1 MGPNGVY
8 FFFFSSRRRHTRLQ
22 GDWSSDV
29 CSSDLGDAVIATDL
43 QGRVTFMNP
52 VAETLTGWNLQDAIG
67 RDMSDVFNI
76 VNKDTR
82 EAIDS
87 GISDVLKNGVGITL
101 PSATVLICRNNLE
114 IPIADGAAPIKD
126 YDGNVTGVVVVFR
139 RDREQTG

>member
-52 VAETLTGWNLQDAIG
+52 VAETLAGWNLQDAIG

-76 VNKDTR
+76 ENEDTR
-82 EAIDS
+82 QAIGS
-87 GISDVLKNGVGITL
+87 GISGPTL
-101 PSATVLICRNNLE
+101 WPHPWSTPDQSPHNPVRATLV
-114 IPIADGAAPIKD
+114 AGAARSPHRLQPPES
-126 YDGNVTGVVVVFR
+126 GN
-139 RDREQTG
+139 

>member
-1 MGPNGVY
+1 
-8 FFFFSSRRRHTRLQ
+8 
-22 GDWSSDV
+22 
-29 CSSDLGDAVIATDL
+29 
-43 QGRVTFMNP
+43 MNP

-82 EAIDS
+82 EVIDS
-87 GISDVLKNGVGITL
+87 GISDVLNNGVGITL

-126 YDGNVTGVVVVFR
+126 YDGNITGVVVVFR